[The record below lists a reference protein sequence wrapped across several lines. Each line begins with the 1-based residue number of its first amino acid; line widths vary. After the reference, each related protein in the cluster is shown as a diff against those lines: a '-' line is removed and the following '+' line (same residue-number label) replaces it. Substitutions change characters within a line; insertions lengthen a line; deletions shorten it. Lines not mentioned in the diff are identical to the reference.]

1 MTGNATK
8 PAQRLEQV
16 ANHLSASSSSSSPK
30 PVHAHRFRLAIPK
43 GLPVNHTPLNPV
55 SFLLKAASIRPG
67 HPAIVYGPRVWNFE
81 SWAGRI
87 AKLAYAFKARG
98 LQEGDR
104 VVVLAP
110 NVPFMSDAL
119 QALPA
124 AKLVMVTVNTR
135 LNPSEVAYILED
147 SGAKLVLV
155 DHSLAHLLPK
165 DSKAQVVVCQDSYD
179 ASDPYEQFLEEGA
192 AYDRKLGG
200 KEWAGL
206 EVVKDEEA
214 LFAISYTSGTTS
226 KPKGV
231 MTTFRGTYLAGIAN
245 AVEARLTD
253 SSRFLWTLPM
263 FHCVGWC
270 FPFACTMAMCSQYC
284 LRTTTLKY
292 DDIWALLKSGVTHY
306 NAAPTVQIAL
316 VSHEKAQPLSHDVR
330 TIIAGAAPTAKLIE
344 QLEKLNI
351 GVVHVYGMSE
361 SYGPFTRTYYVEK
374 SSPTYYRDMARQGY
388 SFLTADDIRVVRLT
402 PEGSEPPIDPETGD
416 LQEVRPNG
424 EEVGEIVFRGNIVM
438 QGYWRKEKATR
449 EAFAGGWMHSGDLA
463 VRYPD
468 GTGILTL
475 LHPLLAHLVISGGE
489 NISSLAVE
497 NELAAHDDVHECAVV
512 ARPHEKWGERP
523 HAFVVLKPGSKWHGK
538 HAEFE
543 TELKTF
549 GRKKLSAFAVPEWI
563 EVVAPEEL
571 PKTSTGKIQKVALR
585 ERVRKLSQ

>member
-1 MTGNATK
+1 MAGNAAK
-8 PAQRLEQV
+8 PALRLSNI
-16 ANHLSASSSSSSPK
+16 AGHLGASSSTSSPK
-30 PVHAHRFRLAIPK
+30 PVHAHRFRPAIPK

-55 SFLLKAASIRPG
+55 SFLLKAASIRPRY
-67 HPAIVYGPRVWNFE
+67 PAIVYGDKVWNFE
-81 SWAGRI
+81 SWAERV

-98 LQEGDR
+98 LEDGDR

-165 DSKAQVVVCQDSYD
+165 DLEAQVVVCQDSYD

-206 EVVKDEEA
+206 EFVKDEEA

-270 FPFACTMAMCSQYC
+270 FPYACTMAMCTQNC
-284 LRTTTLKY
+284 LRTTTLNY
-292 DDIWALLKSGVTHY
+292 DDIWALLQSGVTHY

-316 VSHEKAQPLSHDVR
+316 VSHKAAQPLSHDVR

-361 SYGPFTRTYYVEK
+361 SYGPSTRTYYVEK

-402 PEGSEPPIDPETGD
+402 PEGSEPPIDPNTGD
-416 LQEVRPNG
+416 LQEVTPNG

-438 QGYWRKEKATR
+438 QAYWRKEKATR

-468 GTGILTL
+468 GT
-475 LHPLLAHLVISGGE
+475 
-489 NISSLAVE
+489 LAVE

-585 ERVRKLSQ
+585 ERVRKMSQ